1 MGEDRMTYRERRERR
16 ADRRR
21 DWGGSRERKR
31 DAALKASSDAVEGI
45 PFGQPILVGH
55 HSERGHR
62 KALATQ
68 ERKGFEGLEHDH
80 MAARHRQAAGTIE
93 HQLATSIY
101 DDDVDAIERLEA
113 KIADLEAQRER
124 IKGLNR
130 RIRKGE
136 RLDTLG
142 LTDKETKDLWY
153 MAQYHNRR
161 TFAPYVLQNL
171 GGNITRAKQR
181 LARLRAA
188 ADEAAA

>member
-21 DWGGSRERKR
+21 DWGDSRERKQAGEHATI
-31 DAALKASSDAVEGI
+31 DGI
-45 PFGQPILVGH
+45 MATIPLGQPILVGH

-62 KALATQ
+62 RDLARIEKAIT
-68 ERKGFEGLEHDH
+68 RSVEHGDKKREH
-80 MAARHRQAAGTIE
+80 QQAADTIE
-93 HQLATSIY
+93 QQLATSIY